1 MQNIKF
7 YCIAGWIEEG
17 TRARDSGCSK
27 VSLALEFQTINT
39 NLTQTCAK
47 SDQIKKHWLC
57 SDNVQVLLAHNQSI
71 SFSSLIRYLLI
82 DDVIEKN

>member
-27 VSLALEFQTINT
+27 VNLTLEFQTMNT
-39 NLTQTCAK
+39 KNNTKLC
-47 SDQIKKHWLC
+47 QIRSNTKIHWHC
-57 SDNVQVLLAHNQSI
+57 SDKAQLLLAHNQSI
-71 SFSSLIRYLLI
+71 SFSSLKTLN
-82 DDVIEKN
+82 VHF

>member
-7 YCIAGWIEEG
+7 YCIAGWIEES

-39 NLTQTCAK
+39 KNNTNCAK
-47 SDQIKKHWLC
+47 SDQLQKVVGFALIRFNFCWLM
-57 SDNVQVLLAHNQSI
+57 AHNQSI
-71 SFSSLIRYLLI
+71 SVSSLKTLFVHL
-82 DDVIEKN
+82 